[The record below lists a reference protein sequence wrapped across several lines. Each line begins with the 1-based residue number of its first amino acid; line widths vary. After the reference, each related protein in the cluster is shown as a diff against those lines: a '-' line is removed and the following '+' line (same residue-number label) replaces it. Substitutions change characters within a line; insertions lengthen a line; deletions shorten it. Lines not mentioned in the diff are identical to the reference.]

1 MHNVVERLIAIQSE
15 IKELLI
21 KNNSHNKEPNI
32 IIVCKTFSMDKILP
46 LIDAGHVHFGEN
58 KVQEAELKWKEVKKK
73 HPNIKLHMVG
83 RLQTNKVKAALNIR
97 SEERRVGKE
106 CRSRWSPYH

>member
-21 KNNSHNKEPNI
+21 KNNSQIRDLNI

-46 LIDAGHVHFGEN
+46 LIETGHVHFGEN
-58 KVQEAELKWKEVKKK
+58 KVQEATAKWDGIKNNF
-73 HPNIKLHMVG
+73 PNKPSNVPESKI
-83 RLQTNKVKAALNIR
+83 IP
-97 SEERRVGKE
+97 S
-106 CRSRWSPYH
+106 